1 MAEHTPG
8 PWTIGEDADINIMG
22 EVVSISIL
30 DSNGDSVGEADAR
43 DLGRSE
49 AVANARLIAAAPDL
63 LAALKDIAG
72 ERFTPQAGYNAYNLD
87 GMLTEAQELARA
99 AIAKTEGS

>member
-8 PWTIGEDADINIMG
+8 PWEIRDIHTGHGPVLLNDRNKIIATFDTG
-22 EVVSISIL
+22 GP
-30 DSNGDSVGEADAR
+30 NEAD
-43 DLGRSE
+43 
-49 AVANARLIAAAPDL
+49 ARLIAAAPDL

-87 GMLTEAQELARA
+87 GMLTEAQELART
-99 AIAKTEGS
+99 AIAKAEGS

>member
-8 PWTIGEDADINIMG
+8 PWEAYDGHDHALGHWLVLTEDH
-22 EVVSISIL
+22 VVVCDTL
-30 DSNGDSVGEADAR
+30 FDGPTHE
-43 DLGRSE
+43 
-49 AVANARLIAAAPDL
+49 ANARLIAAAPDL
-63 LAALKDIAG
+63 LAALIDIAG

-99 AIAKTEGS
+99 AIAKAEAA

>member
-1 MAEHTPG
+1 MAFGVSSPTEG
-8 PWTIGEDADINIMG
+8 PKRDDI
-22 EVVSISIL
+22 
-30 DSNGDSVGEADAR
+30 AR
-43 DLGRSE
+43 GYYKPIWE
-49 AVANARLIAAAPDL
+49 ECEANARLIAAAPDL

-99 AIAKTEGS
+99 AIGKAES